1 MGDNCTAD
9 DMDCFASV
17 NQKEKENSNNTRK
30 QEAAKVSIH
39 AI

>member
-17 NQKEKENSNNTRK
+17 NQEEKENNNTRK
-30 QEAAKVSIH
+30 QEAAKVFIH